1 MKKIIIWIIIIVAI
15 GGAFR
20 YLMSYDKDN
29 PENSDYIDST
39 KDFVEDGLKTIDE
52 GIDKG
57 SEIINEYKKS
67 KTDSSESL
75 ENSTNI

>member
-1 MKKIIIWIIIIVAI
+1 
-15 GGAFR
+15 
-20 YLMSYDKDN
+20 MSYDKDN

-57 SEIINEYKKS
+57 SEIINEYKKP